1 MVPVAAP
8 HFAGAPGL
16 RDGVVFLYGHPV
28 RSTGHANRQQ
38 GVPIDGAVVD
48 VWFVALHNRT

>member
-1 MVPVAAP
+1 MLSVAAP
-8 HFAGAPGL
+8 HFAGALEL

-28 RSTGHANRQQ
+28 RSTGHANRRQ
-38 GVPIDGAVVD
+38 GVPIAGAVVD